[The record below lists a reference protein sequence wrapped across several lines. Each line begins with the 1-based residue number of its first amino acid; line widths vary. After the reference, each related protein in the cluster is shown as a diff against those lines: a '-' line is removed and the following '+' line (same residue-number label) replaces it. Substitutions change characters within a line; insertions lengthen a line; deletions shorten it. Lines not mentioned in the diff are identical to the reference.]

1 LGIIYRQAKMLLDAH
16 RAGVTMD
23 RLLMVGRQSLLLHP
37 SELRG
42 IRKICPGALADY
54 RWGEYADRFLRE
66 CLGVSTVNTLDYSA
80 YEGADLLCDLN
91 QPISGELKGRFD
103 VVVEAGSLEHIF
115 NFPTAIANLMQMT
128 KVGGTIFASTV
139 SNNLCGHGFYQFS
152 PELIF
157 RVFTVENGFELGKVL
172 AIEARYP
179 GIELT
184 PISNAFEVTDPAIA
198 RCRVGLMTKRPIM
211 LFFDARKKMESPLF
225 VRSPMQSD
233 YAAAWLSNGQPAT
246 PRMPQW
252 IRNLP
257 RYSSFRI
264 WLRGLSI
271 VHWFD
276 NWLTGQRQL
285 GQFSLKNKRL
295 FKKVK

>member
-1 LGIIYRQAKMLLDAH
+1 
-16 RAGVTMD
+16 
-23 RLLMVGRQSLLLHP
+23 
-37 SELRG
+37 
-42 IRKICPGALADY
+42 
-54 RWGEYADRFLRE
+54 
-66 CLGVSTVNTLDYSA
+66 VNTLDYSA
-80 YEGADLLCDLN
+80 YEDADLLYDLN
-91 QPISGELKGRFD
+91 QPIPSELKGRFD
-103 VVVEAGSLEHIF
+103 AVVEAGSLEHIF
-115 NFPTAIANLMQMT
+115 NFPIAIANLMQMT

-172 AIEARYP
+172 VLEARYP

-184 PISNAFEVTDPAIA
+184 PISKAFEVADPAIA
-198 RCRVGLMTKRPIM
+198 QCRVGLMTKRPIM
-211 LFFDARKKMESPLF
+211 LFFDARKKVESPLF

-233 YAAAWLSNGQPAT
+233 YAAAWLSNGKPAT
-246 PRMPQW
+246 ARMPQW

-257 RYSSFRI
+257 CYSSFRI
-264 WLRGLSI
+264 WLREISI
-271 VHWFD
+271 VRSFD

-295 FKKVK
+295 FKKVQ